1 MPRVGPVNTPG
12 GIYNQVEE
20 QRFRRNLELFLQ
32 AVSDELIGTQELE
45 DIISALSAK
54 RTTLSTPSVGVGISG
69 IGSGGSFESITLGAD
84 GITFTSASKIKVED
98 GESESLVFEN
108 SSDSARDYIKIGS
121 VVSDDKVTVP
131 VDFSVLGGNDIIK
144 DIQTRYRGE
153 AVIVPPGTGDGL
165 YGSVTQDLVEFTY
178 NFSGRSGVSTVLW
191 MAFLCTNNLDVNR
204 GGLDPDAPDDKIY
217 WELDGSIIGDSS
229 DQSESA
235 TGQIANGGR
244 VVLFP
249 SGSGGPQSDT
259 ANPDQALGIPIIA
272 IRNNLTA
279 AAHTVKLTNA
289 TTFYPEGGTPPFP
302 VNIWGLTTSG
312 TFAFSF
318 DLGVT

>member
-1 MPRVGPVNTPG
+1 MPRVGPVNTPS

-144 DIQTRYRGE
+144 DIL
-153 AVIVPPGTGDGL
+153 VFL
-165 YGSVTQDLVEFTY
+165 YT
-178 NFSGRSGVSTVLW
+178 
-191 MAFLCTNNLDVNR
+191 
-204 GGLDPDAPDDKIY
+204 I
-217 WELDGSIIGDSS
+217 
-229 DQSESA
+229 
-235 TGQIANGGR
+235 
-244 VVLFP
+244 
-249 SGSGGPQSDT
+249 
-259 ANPDQALGIPIIA
+259 
-272 IRNNLTA
+272 
-279 AAHTVKLTNA
+279 
-289 TTFYPEGGTPPFP
+289 
-302 VNIWGLTTSG
+302 
-312 TFAFSF
+312 
-318 DLGVT
+318 